1 MQHVRRRIGQLR
13 LAQGLRAPI
22 ARLLLLRQIDV
33 EHLAHQILQ
42 AMAIGIG
49 AGKPRGDLGAI
60 HRLRHHTERIV
71 ERGEIEPREMEDF
84 HDLRIGQQGR
94 QVRRPGMIL
103 RDLHHVGA
111 AVAVRHLHEA
121 EPVAMWMQAHGL
133 GVDRHRIGV
142 AGEIGQIAAMQAYGH
157 GVCEPRRIDAA

>member
-1 MQHVRRRIGQLR
+1 
-13 LAQGLRAPI
+13 
-22 ARLLLLRQIDV
+22 
-33 EHLAHQILQ
+33 
-42 AMAIGIG
+42 
-49 AGKPRGDLGAI
+49 
-60 HRLRHHTERIV
+60 
-71 ERGEIEPREMEDF
+71 MEDF
-84 HDLRIGQQGR
+84 YDLRIGQQGR

-157 GVCEPRRIDAA
+157 GVYEPRRIDAA